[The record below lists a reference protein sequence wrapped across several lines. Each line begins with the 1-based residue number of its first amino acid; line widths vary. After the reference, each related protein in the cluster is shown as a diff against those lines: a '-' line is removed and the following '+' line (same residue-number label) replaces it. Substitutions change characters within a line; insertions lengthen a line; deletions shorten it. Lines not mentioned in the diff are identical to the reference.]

1 MGEVKTLTAVLRELV
16 SEGHTVIVI
25 EHNLDVIS
33 DADWIVDLGPGAA
46 MEGGRIVAVGP
57 PLEIL
62 KVAASK
68 TGAHLSLHLE
78 GFDRQGPLVAENFS
92 R

>member
-1 MGEVKTLTAVLRELV
+1 MHTLTVVLRELV

-25 EHNLDVIS
+25 EHNLDVIA

-46 MEGGRIVAVGP
+46 MEGGRIVAAGR

-62 KVAASK
+62 NVEASK
-68 TGAHLSLHLE
+68 TGAYLRAYLE
-78 GFDRQGPLVAENFS
+78 GLDRDASMMVDKS
-92 R
+92 RS